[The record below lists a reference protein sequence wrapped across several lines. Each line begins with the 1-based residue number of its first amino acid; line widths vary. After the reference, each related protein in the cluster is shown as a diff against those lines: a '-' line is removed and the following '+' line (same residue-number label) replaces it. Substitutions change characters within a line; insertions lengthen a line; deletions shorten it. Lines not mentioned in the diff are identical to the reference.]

1 MREKFTADAVVCV
14 GVVVVPVA
22 LLGLSPDHG
31 QQKLRVAVL
40 KISRK
45 IELNFKNFIFR
56 NSLTVQEDA

>member
-1 MREKFTADAVVCV
+1 M
-14 GVVVVPVA
+14 PVA
-22 LLGLSPDHG
+22 LLSLSPDHR

-45 IELNFKNFIFR
+45 IELNFKNLIFR